1 MKFRDLALAATLV
14 VIVGLLAAYL
24 DIQRFA
30 ERPTGS
36 SAEEVFVTVHPG
48 EGFVVT
54 AGKLQEAGLVTA
66 PWRFRAYARLNGYT
80 TRIQAGEYALRGD
93 MAPRDVLESLARGR
107 VRLHRITVP
116 EGVTLRQIAVLLEE
130 AGLGTEAE
138 FRRLAADPG
147 VAAAEDL
154 PADTL
159 EGYLFPDT
167 YHFPRDYPPREIL
180 KTMVRRFRGEITDA
194 WRQRAA
200 ELGFTLHQ
208 VVTLASII
216 EKETG
221 NPEERHLISSVFHNR
236 LRQGMRLE
244 TDPTVIYGLADFD
257 GNLTREHMRTP
268 SPYNTYLIKGLP
280 PGPIAS
286 PGRAAL
292 EAALFPAD
300 SGYLFF
306 VSRQDGTHQFSTNW
320 KAHQQAV
327 RKHQL
332 GQP

>member
-1 MKFRDLALAATLV
+1 MKSRELALAAMLIV
-14 VIVGLLAAYL
+14 LVGLLAAYL

-30 ERPTGS
+30 ERPPGGT
-36 SAEEVFVTVHPG
+36 AAEVFVTVDPG
-48 EGFVVT
+48 EGFAAT
-54 AGKLQEAGLVTA
+54 AGKLQAAGLVTA
-66 PWRFRAYARLNGYT
+66 PWRFQAYARLHGYT

-93 MAPRDVLESLARGR
+93 MPPRDVLEALAGGHIY
-107 VRLHRITVP
+107 LHRVTVP
-116 EGVTLRQIAVLLEE
+116 EGFTIRQIAALLEQ
-130 AGLGTEAE
+130 AGLGTERE
-138 FRRLAADPG
+138 FLRLATDPA
-147 VAAAEDL
+147 VAAAEEL

-159 EGYLFPDT
+159 EGYLYPDT
-167 YHFPRDYPPREIL
+167 YYFPRSYGAREIV
-180 KTMVRRFRGEITDA
+180 KTMVRRFQREINDA

-200 ELGFTLHQ
+200 QLGLTLHQ

-221 NPEERHLISSVFHNR
+221 SPEERHLISSVFHNR
-236 LRQGMRLE
+236 LRKGMRLE
-244 TDPTVIYGLADFD
+244 TDPTVIYGLAEFD
-257 GNLTREHMRTP
+257 GNLTREHLRTP

-300 SGYLFF
+300 AGYLFF